1 VIKIALCGFGYWGP
15 NLLRN
20 FLFNSRFQVVAIAER
35 RPEAHEAIRRLAP
48 TVMLYEEA
56 ADAIRSSS
64 VDAVAIATPVGSH
77 YSLTRMALE
86 AKKHVLVEKPLC
98 ASLDEAIEIVEI
110 AERNNVTLMVDH
122 TFLFHPAVQKIAQLT
137 RSGELGTVSY
147 YDGLRVNL
155 GLFQPD
161 VNVLWDLA
169 PHDLSIIDHLFD
181 EEPFHVQAN
190 GYCHLNPRLPDIAY
204 VTLHFPSRMVAH
216 LNLSW
221 MSPIKVRRIAV
232 GGSNK
237 MVVWDDLD
245 RDEPIRIYDSG
256 ISVLAEEDRPVI
268 IPGYRVGDVH
278 APRLPQSEA
287 LAGVVEHFG
296 AVIDGRSF
304 SIMDG
309 RKGLRIMRILDASQ
323 RSLDAS
329 LAGIDAH
336 YRTAQPPSRPA
347 INIHNGNGFL
357 RVDDAD
363 R

>member
-1 VIKIALCGFGYWGP
+1 MIKVALCGYGYWGP

-20 FLFNSRFQVVAIAER
+20 FSSNSRFQVVAAAER
-35 RPEAHEAIRRLAP
+35 RSAERDAIRRIPQAI
-48 TVMLYEEA
+48 TLYEDA
-56 ADAIRSSS
+56 IDAIRDAN

-77 YSLTRMALE
+77 YELTRMALN

-98 ASLDEAIEIVEI
+98 TKPDEALELTEI
-110 AERNNVTLMVDH
+110 AERNGLTLMVDH
-122 TFLFHPAVQKIAQLT
+122 TFLFHPAVGKIAQLV
-137 RSGELGTVSY
+137 RLGELGTVSY

-169 PHDLSIIDHLFD
+169 PHDLSIIDHLFN
-181 EEPFHVQAN
+181 EEPIHVQAN
-190 GYCHLNPRLPDIAY
+190 GYCHLNPQLPDIAY
-204 VTLHFPSRMVAH
+204 VTLHFPSRLVAH

-256 ISVLAEEDRPVI
+256 ISVLAQEDRPVI

-287 LAGVVEHFG
+287 LAGVIEHFG
-296 AVIDGRSF
+296 AVIQGKAQ

-309 RKGLRIMRILDASQ
+309 RKGLRIVRILDAAQ
-323 RSLDAS
+323 RSLETCLLEINAQ
-329 LAGIDAH
+329 
-336 YRTAQPPSRPA
+336 YRTGQPSRRA
-347 INIHNGNGFL
+347 WASSGK
-357 RVDDAD
+357 
-363 R
+363 